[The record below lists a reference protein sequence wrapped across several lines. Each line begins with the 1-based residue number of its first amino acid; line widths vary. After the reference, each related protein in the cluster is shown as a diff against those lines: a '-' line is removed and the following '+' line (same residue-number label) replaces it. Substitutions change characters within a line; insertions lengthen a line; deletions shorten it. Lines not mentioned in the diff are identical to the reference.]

1 MLSGIRLKSRAGWV
15 LAATVIVW
23 MVAIV
28 VVPRAQTPVAA
39 PVLAVA
45 QNAAPAVDGAASQAL
60 VDRYCVTCHNDRT
73 PTAGLSL
80 QGTNASNAPAQAEL
94 WEKVIRKV
102 SAGTM
107 PPAGLPRP
115 DAATLSAF
123 TGFVAGSLDRA
134 AAAKPDPGRP
144 VLHRLNRAEYGNA
157 IRDLLALSV
166 PVNALLPPDELSYG
180 FDNIGDALAVS
191 PVLLE
196 RYMAA
201 ADRISALAVGDPD
214 ITAATETYPAK
225 GDSQQLEHI
234 EGLPLGTRGGVMV
247 TRNFPLD
254 GEYVIS
260 AKLWRTNNG
269 FTRGLSA
276 AHQVEFSIDGERVF
290 ATSVGGQEDWTKL
303 LSNPASADSFD
314 TRLQARVPVKAG
326 AHTLGVTFVE
336 KTGARNVSLYR
347 PLLGNTDSVDSDG
360 VPRIDV
366 VMVSGP
372 FNPTGP
378 GDTASRRRLFTCT
391 PQRPADERRCATSIV
406 STLARR
412 AFRRPVPAS
421 ELGTLMEFYD
431 VGRRQGSFDR
441 GIQLAVRRV
450 LADPAFL
457 FRAERERPGLPLAR
471 PYRVSDFELASR
483 LSFFL
488 WSSVPDDEL
497 LTLAEQG
504 RLSSPTVYRDQMRR
518 MLADPKADALIAN
531 FSGQWLQLRNLERVA
546 PNPLEFPDFDD
557 DLRQGFRKETE
568 LFFGSIVRE
577 DRSALDLLKADYTFV
592 NGRLA
597 RHYGIPGVN
606 GAQFRRVTVTQEAR
620 KGILGQ
626 GSVLTLTS
634 QPNRTSPVKRGKWV
648 LENLLG
654 APPPPPPPNVPDL
667 KEGAD
672 LPRPKTMKERMAE
685 HRANPTCANCHRL
698 MDPIGLAM
706 ENFDGVGA
714 WRIRDAGV
722 RIDTTSQLSDGTS
735 VDGIV
740 SLRDSLLRRPEIF
753 VRTMTENLLV
763 YALGRGLTAADQPTV
778 RAILR
783 DAQPGG
789 YRFSALVSGI
799 VNSTPFRMR
808 MAASTRETE

>member
-1 MLSGIRLKSRAGWV
+1 MFAISRHTWIAAGTLTVWV
-15 LAATVIVW
+15 AALA
-23 MVAIV
+23 
-28 VVPRAQTPVAA
+28 VVPGAQVPERPAPAARPAPVA
-39 PVLAVA
+39 LDT
-45 QNAAPAVDGAASQAL
+45 AAAQAL

-73 PTAGLSL
+73 QTAGLSL
-80 QGTNASNAPAQAEL
+80 SAAKLDSVASRPEA

-102 SAGTM
+102 SAGSM
-107 PPAGLPRP
+107 PPVGMPRP
-115 DAATLSAF
+115 DPGTLD
-123 TGFVAGSLDRA
+123 GFVSFLSGTLDRA
-134 AAAKPDPGRP
+134 AAARPDPGRP

-157 IRDLLALSV
+157 VRDLLALEV
-166 PVNALLPPDELSYG
+166 PIAALLPPDELSHG
-180 FDNIGDALAVS
+180 FDNIGEALGLS

-196 RYMAA
+196 RYLAA
-201 ADRISALAVGDPD
+201 ADRISALAVGDPE
-214 ITAATETYPAK
+214 ITAGTDTFPAR

-234 EGLPLGTRGGVMV
+234 DGLPLGTRGGVMV
-247 TRNFPLD
+247 KRNFPLD

-276 AHQVEFSIDGERVF
+276 AHEVEFSIDGERVF
-290 ATSVGGQEDWTKL
+290 ATKVGGQEDWTAL
-303 LSNPASADSFD
+303 LSNPASADRLD
-314 TRLQARVPVKAG
+314 ARLQARVPIRAG
-326 AHTLGVTFVE
+326 LHTLGVTFVQ
-336 KTGARNVSLYR
+336 KTGARNMALYR

-378 GDTASRRRLFTCT
+378 GDTASRRRIFTCT
-391 PQRPADERRCATSIV
+391 PQRPSDERRCATTIV

-421 ELGTLMEFYD
+421 ELASLMTFFD
-431 VGRRQGSFDR
+431 AGRKDGSFDR
-441 GIQLAVRRV
+441 GVQMAVRRV

-457 FRAERERPGLPLAR
+457 FRAEREPSRVSPGQ
-471 PYRVSDFELASR
+471 PYRVSDIELASR

-488 WSSVPDDEL
+488 WSSIPDDEL
-497 LTLAEQG
+497 LTLAETG
-504 RLSSPTVYRDQMRR
+504 RLSSPTVYRNQVRR
-518 MLADPKADALIAN
+518 MLADAKADALIAN

-546 PNPLEFPDFDD
+546 PNPMEFPDFDD
-557 DLRQGFRKETE
+557 DLRQGFRRETE
-568 LFFGSIVRE
+568 LFFASLVRE
-577 DRSALDLLKADYTFV
+577 DRSVVDLLTSNYTFV

-606 GAQFRRVTVTQEAR
+606 GSQFRRVTVAQEAR
-620 KGILGQ
+620 KGILGH
-626 GSVLTLTS
+626 GSILTLTS
-634 QPNRTSPVKRGKWV
+634 HPNRTSPVKRGKWV

-654 APPPPPPPNVPDL
+654 SPPPPPPPNVPPL
-667 KEGAD
+667 KEGAE

-714 WRIRDAGV
+714 WRVRDAGT
-722 RIDTTSQLSDGTS
+722 RIDTSSQLSDGTD

-740 SLRDSLLRRPEIF
+740 ALRDSIVRRPDVF

-763 YALGRGLTAADQPTV
+763 YALGRGLTPADQPVV

-783 DAQPGG
+783 DAQPGN
-789 YRFSALVSGI
+789 YRFSTLVAGI

-808 MAASTRETE
+808 TAASTRETE